1 VIRALAQANYAD
13 ALRWLLY
20 SSVVADLQDP
30 PPGLVLRVGPGPD
43 SGRIPDLDHFLS
55 PRMRLVLGPGWEEWM
70 GSVFLVSS
78 MSQY

>member
-1 VIRALAQANYAD
+1 MQASRAD

-20 SSVVADLQDP
+20 SSVVADWHSL

-43 SGRIPDLDHFLS
+43 SGRIPDTGHFLS
-55 PRMRLVLGPGWEEWM
+55 PRMRLVLDPGREERM
-70 GSVFLVSS
+70 GSVFPVS